1 MFDYSI
7 LHWTTFVTAA
17 ILLNLSPGPDIAF
30 ILGQTV
36 RGGRRAGFAAMAG
49 IWTGALVHVGFVA
62 AGLTAILASSAVAF
76 SIVKWVGTAYLI
88 YLGLSA
94 LGSKGGKFINDK
106 VEISPS
112 GLKVMRQ
119 GVLVSLLNPKV
130 AFFFLAFLPQFVVP
144 GWVRLGHSL
153 HCTAHSSSPVPP
165 KTSPSTTPPR
175 PSNKS
180 ASSPIS
186 ISPIT
191 VPVFPISSLPSP
203 RSTAPK
209 PPPMSKPELFTVVSD
224 AKCPSSDKLEHV
236 S

>member
-94 LGSKGGKFINDK
+94 LGSKGGKFI
-106 VEISPS
+106 
-112 GLKVMRQ
+112 M
-119 GVLVSLLNPKV
+119 
-130 AFFFLAFLPQFVVP
+130 
-144 GWVRLGHSL
+144 
-153 HCTAHSSSPVPP
+153 
-165 KTSPSTTPPR
+165 
-175 PSNKS
+175 KS
-180 ASSPIS
+180 APL
-186 ISPIT
+186 
-191 VPVFPISSLPSP
+191 V
-203 RSTAPK
+203 
-209 PPPMSKPELFTVVSD
+209 
-224 AKCPSSDKLEHV
+224 
-236 S
+236 